1 METFDN
7 ASKVNSVSAPEGE
20 DTLQPTVDTQTFS
33 YQATQALA
41 STTYK
46 VSFRSSNDQYVV
58 AEGGGGGVVNAN
70 RPAIGPW
77 ETFTLTDLNGGT
89 LESGNAV
96 NIQAANGM
104 YMVAEGGGGGVVN
117 ANRPAAG
124 AWEKFVIKKVNG
136 NGVIR
141 DGDAIALQA
150 ADGQYVVAESGG
162 GGIVN
167 ANRPA
172 IGLWETFTIV
182 MGASAITNLPTNAS
196 QATPFFKLQ
205 FRHNLYNPDG
215 PNSSSNCGPAS
226 LAMVLKTLGME
237 PGGLSIENSIDHARY
252 LMFPT
257 DRRVTTLPNGV
268 KVLNAD
274 GEISS
279 DANIATGIRTA
290 GGTPEPGSGWDALD
304 RVLGAGKPVISYGY
318 LGSEWRNQ
326 FSENPNGGDPR
337 VGRGEI
343 GHINAILGKTPE
355 GKYIVVDPMYTGGP
369 VEMTRAQLS
378 NFYVRTSNGSPSF
391 TAFRR

>member
-1 METFDN
+1 METLDN
-7 ASKVNSVSAPEGE
+7 TSTVNQASAPEAEGK
-20 DTLQPTVDTQTFS
+20 LQSTVDIQS
-33 YQATQALA
+33 SSSQPTQALA
-41 STTYK
+41 GTTYK
-46 VSFRSSNDQYVV
+46 VSFKSSNGKYVV
-58 AEGGGGGVVNAN
+58 AENGGGREVRAD

-77 ETFTLTDLNGGT
+77 ETFMLTDLNGGT

-124 AWEKFVIKKVNG
+124 AWERFVIKKVKG

-141 DGDAIALQA
+141 DQDAIALQA
-150 ADGQYVVAESGG
+150 ANSQYVVAEGG
-162 GGIVN
+162 GGGVVK

-172 IGLWETFTIV
+172 IGPWETFTII
-182 MGASAITNLPTNAS
+182 MAAIPGLPTSVS

-226 LAMVLKTLGME
+226 LAMVIKTLGLE
-237 PGGLSIENSIDHARY
+237 PSGLTIENSIDHARY

-257 DRRVTTLPNGV
+257 DRRVTTLQNGV

-274 GEISS
+274 GEKSS
-279 DANIATGIRTA
+279 DANISTGIKTA

-304 RVLGAGKPVISYGY
+304 RALGAGKPVISYGY

-326 FSENPNGGDPR
+326 FYQNPNGGDPR
-337 VGRGEI
+337 VGSGEI
-343 GHINAILGKTPE
+343 DHINAILGKTPQ
-355 GKYIVVDPMYTGGP
+355 GKYIVADPMYTGGP
-369 VEMTRAQLS
+369 VEMTRDQLS
-378 NFYVRTSNGSPSF
+378 KFYVRTSNGSPSF